1 MYKTSAQK
9 YLETWCCRSPSKD
22 CMQAS
27 YNGILPDN
35 INYVLLSIDLQ
46 NATTGQ
52 CLHIQGYGKRGGMAI
67 SPTVFEWILS

>member
-1 MYKTSAQK
+1 
-9 YLETWCCRSPSKD
+9 
-22 CMQAS
+22 MQAS
-27 YNGILPDN
+27 YNGMLPDN